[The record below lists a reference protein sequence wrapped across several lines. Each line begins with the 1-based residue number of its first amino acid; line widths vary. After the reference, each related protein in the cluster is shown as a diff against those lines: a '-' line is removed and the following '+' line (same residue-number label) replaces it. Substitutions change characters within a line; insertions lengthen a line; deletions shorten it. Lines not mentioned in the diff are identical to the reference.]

1 MRVIHDSGEMTAWAE
16 AHTGVGLV
24 PTMGFLHRGHAS
36 LMHLLRPRCARLVV
50 SIYVNPLQFGPTE
63 DLATY
68 PRDLDGDLR
77 LCAEAGVDAVFAPSS
92 LYPPGFATGV
102 TIGGVAD
109 VLEGPSRPGHFAGVA
124 TVVARLFGVT
134 RCRLAA
140 FGEKDYQQ
148 LQVIRRMVLDL
159 ALPVEIVPGPLVR
172 DDDGVALSSRNTYLS
187 TEDRR
192 RARSLSEALFAVQ
205 AAARSG
211 VTGVGAL
218 TELGVARLS
227 VDRLEY
233 LSIVDAESLAAIPTL
248 DRPARALVAAKVGR
262 TRLIDNVAV
271 NP

>member
-1 MRVIHDSGEMTAWAE
+1 
-16 AHTGVGLV
+16 
-24 PTMGFLHRGHAS
+24 
-36 LMHLLRPRCARLVV
+36 
-50 SIYVNPLQFGPTE
+50 
-63 DLATY
+63 
-68 PRDLDGDLR
+68 
-77 LCAEAGVDAVFAPSS
+77 
-92 LYPPGFATGV
+92 
-102 TIGGVAD
+102 
-109 VLEGPSRPGHFAGVA
+109 
-124 TVVARLFGVT
+124 
-134 RCRLAA
+134 
-140 FGEKDYQQ
+140 
-148 LQVIRRMVLDL
+148 
-159 ALPVEIVPGPLVR
+159 LPVEIVPGPLVR

-211 VTGVGAL
+211 VTGVGVL